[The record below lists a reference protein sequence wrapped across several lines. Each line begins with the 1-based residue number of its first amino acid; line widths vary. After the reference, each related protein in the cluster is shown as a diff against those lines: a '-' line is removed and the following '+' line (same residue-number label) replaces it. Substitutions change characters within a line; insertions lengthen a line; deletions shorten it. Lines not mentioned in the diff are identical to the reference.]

1 MTRWY
6 APHLGQI
13 HVFPAGS
20 GKEQTSMSRRPE
32 VRELLKQLAGETWTK
47 EVGRCLGWM
56 LSVANSLSYISTHQL
71 GVDSSSFDS
80 YVSIMAIMAIT
91 HPASEIGD

>member
-32 VRELLKQLAGETWTK
+32 VRELLKQLAGVLNEGSRALLGMDAKCWLRI
-47 EVGRCLGWM
+47 VCL
-56 LSVANSLSYISTHQL
+56 ISPPTNW
-71 GVDSSSFDS
+71 
-80 YVSIMAIMAIT
+80 
-91 HPASEIGD
+91 E